1 MLAALRLTAVTKA
14 AAPCLPTFAGAGKM
28 AVCGGLW
35 IDFSF
40 IAALYSLC
48 SVKWGQ

>member
-35 IDFSF
+35 IDFPL